1 MRGFFLL
8 VLIYLSLFQLPTDA
22 KNYTNASINKELQNN
37 ESLNLKADV
46 IPNSY
51 NKQETSQSC
60 KFINSC
66 QFENTTEGYMA
77 LGDLAIKNKDYTTAR
92 NNYFKALQLDSD
104 NLVVK
109 NKLAKSYRL
118 LGQINYSTRLYCE
131 VLDKDP
137 NNIEA
142 KIGLGYLEIDKKN
155 FAKSRQIF
163 CEILEENPLCKSA
176 QLGIVHSYLANG
188 DNLKAL
194 EILKKMPA
202 DADVKLMKTKIYYNL
217 GMYSDAFNNIPSKQE
232 CESCPIDKITKNRTN
247 KNKRRHRMAVDY
259 SKIIKLSEI
268 LKDKEERNSKTLKTI
283 SDESEPKVTS
293 ELPESHLEMEIESP
307 GAAPVGSSLYT
318 IPSLPSY
325 AYPTA
330 VPERAKTFHATVYEN
345 AQDLKYKIKRTE
357 AITLTPSYSFLF
369 QQLADEFDLD
379 YHKFG
384 IQMSKWTDGNKN
396 VFIENNII
404 VYSSGHVLGGSK
416 LDNVTNELRGGVQAR
431 PSEKWEY
438 RADLGVKAFQFG
450 NGAMLITDSW
460 IKHYFSDKFNLNLG
474 YRRNNIEQSYLSA
487 VGEPVNG
494 VFTGRAADNKIYL
507 EFERK
512 LPYGFYSF
520 GRGSYGII
528 CAQNLPT
535 NQYTEGMLGIGKL
548 LYNNPKNKWINT
560 FGVDI
565 VSYNSAYQYNL
576 LNIYN
581 NAGKVFG
588 GYFSPSY
595 FNATTA
601 NLKLEGEIN
610 KWHLKYGI
618 KGFGGIQ
625 TAMSPDSTT
634 PAWGFSPYVSYDL
647 NDNICINL
655 AYNHF
660 NYASVQRDQFMIN
673 AVIRGF
679 RKHA

>member
-8 VLIYLSLFQLPTDA
+8 VLIYLFLFQTPTDA
-22 KNYTNASINKELQNN
+22 NNYKNISANADKMVNQKLQDN
-37 ESLNLKADV
+37 E
-46 IPNSY
+46 
-51 NKQETSQSC
+51 
-60 KFINSC
+60 INSC
-66 QFENTTEGYMA
+66 QLENTTEGYMA
-77 LGDLAIKNKDYTTAR
+77 LGDLAIIDKDYTTAR
-92 NNYFKALQLDSD
+92 NNYFKAFQLDSE

-118 LGQINYSTRLYCE
+118 LGQINCSTQLYCE
-131 VLDKDP
+131 VLNKDP
-137 NNIEA
+137 DNIEA

-163 CEILEENPLCKSA
+163 CEILEENPLYKSA
-176 QLGIVHSYLANG
+176 QIGIVHSYLANG

-202 DADVKLMKTKIYYNL
+202 DADVKLMKAKIYYNL

-232 CESCPIDKITKNRTN
+232 CESYPTNKVTKNRTN
-247 KNKRRHRMAVDY
+247 RNKRKHRMAFDD

-268 LKDKEERNSKTLKTI
+268 FKNKTEKTSKTLKTI
-283 SDESEPKVTS
+283 SDESKPKVAL
-293 ELPESHLEMEIESP
+293 ELPENHLEMEIEPS

-325 AYPTA
+325 TT
-330 VPERAKTFHATVYEN
+330 VPETAKILHATVYEN

-384 IQMSKWTDGNKN
+384 IQMSKWTEGNKN

-404 VYSSGHVLGGSK
+404 VYSSGHILGGVNK
-416 LDNVTNELRGGVQAR
+416 LNNVTNEFRGGVQAR

-487 VGEPVNG
+487 VGEPIDG
-494 VFTGRAADNKIYL
+494 IFTGRAADNKIYL

-520 GRGSYGII
+520 GRGSYGLI

-581 NAGKVFG
+581 RAGKVFG

-601 NLKLEGEIN
+601 NLKLEGEIK

-660 NYASVQRDQFMIN
+660 NYASVQRDQFIIN